1 MDESTPATGDGAREL
16 KIVHRSR
23 YEYAE
28 PVTLQEHRLMFR
40 PRDSHDLR
48 LLQTSLSITPQARIR
63 WIHDPFGNSVAI
75 ARFAEPA
82 RALEIESTIVAR
94 QYGLDARD
102 APVDMHAQHLPV
114 SYPHDEA
121 PDVARYAER
130 HYPDPDRMVDSW
142 SRRFLEEK
150 GPTDTLRLLVRMT
163 EEIKSTFSYG
173 VRMEDGTQAPTTTL
187 RQRSGT
193 CRDFALLMM
202 EAARSLG
209 LAARFVTGYLY
220 QADRDEALGMPRQPS
235 WPHAWLQVYLPGAGW
250 LEFDPT
256 NALFG
261 NRDLIRVGV
270 ARDPDQAMPVKGS
283 FTGTAGACTGV
294 FVDVSI
300 STVTGGAVA
309 PSARS

>member
-1 MDESTPATGDGAREL
+1 MDDTTASSGDGARQL

-28 PVTLQEHRLMFR
+28 AVTLQEHRLMFR

-48 LLQTSLSITPQARIR
+48 LLHTSLRIEPQARIR

-75 ARFAEPA
+75 ARFYAPA
-82 RALEIESTIVAR
+82 HVLEIESTIVAR
-94 QYGLDARD
+94 QYGIDARD

-130 HYPDPDRMVDSW
+130 HYPDPDRSVDAW
-142 SRRFLEEK
+142 SRRFLRDK
-150 GPTDTLRLLVRMT
+150 GPTDTMDLLVRMT

-173 VRMEDGTQAPTTTL
+173 VRMEDGTQPPAATL

-202 EAARSLG
+202 EARAASASRRGSSPATSTRRTATRVSACRASRPGRTPGCRSICPAR
-209 LAARFVTGYLY
+209 
-220 QADRDEALGMPRQPS
+220 
-235 WPHAWLQVYLPGAGW
+235 AGW
-250 LEFDPT
+250 SSIPPT
-256 NALFG
+256 
-261 NRDLIRVGV
+261 R
-270 ARDPDQAMPVKGS
+270 
-283 FTGTAGACTGV
+283 C
-294 FVDVSI
+294 
-300 STVTGGAVA
+300 
-309 PSARS
+309 SAIAT